1 LNDRRISLRDMNSRL
16 GFHFLNLYR
25 TGSPLQQTRFLVNL
39 RELLSYFL
47 HLVLK
52 MDEIRC
58 KSSSVIA

>member
-1 LNDRRISLRDMNSRL
+1 MNSRL